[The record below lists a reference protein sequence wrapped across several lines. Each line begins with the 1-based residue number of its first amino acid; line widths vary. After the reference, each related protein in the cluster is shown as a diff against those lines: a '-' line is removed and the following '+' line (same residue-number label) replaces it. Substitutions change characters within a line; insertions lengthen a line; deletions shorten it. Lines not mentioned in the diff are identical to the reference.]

1 MIRQICQKLEF
12 NLLLLEAPDGPFAIS
27 AMLRNWQREK
37 NKGMP
42 LRSQIKNGGLL
53 TGQTKTPSSVPERR

>member
-27 AMLRNWQREK
+27 AMLRN
-37 NKGMP
+37 
-42 LRSQIKNGGLL
+42 
-53 TGQTKTPSSVPERR
+53 